1 MEPEFVLAD
10 EIVSGLDVSTQAQ
23 ALNLLKDLS
32 RDLGLAMAFI
42 SHDLSVIRAI
52 CDRVYVLR
60 AGIVVEEGA
69 CETVFAAPQHE
80 YTRAL
85 LDAIPL
91 PRIDPGWLQGNS
103 VGETAG

>member
-1 MEPEFVLAD
+1 M
-10 EIVSGLDVSTQAQ
+10 STQAR

-42 SHDLSVIRAI
+42 SHDLSVIRAV
-52 CDRVYVLR
+52 CNRVYVLR
-60 AGIVVEEGA
+60 SGRVVEEGA
-69 CETVFAAPQHE
+69 CEEIFADPKHE

-91 PRIDPGWLQGNS
+91 PRIDPDWLRRT
-103 VGETAG
+103 TAAEVAA